1 MATADP
7 INKPQLD
14 RLSSLKS
21 FSSVGSD
28 ILATA
33 TTANCEIALL
43 PLKLLIE
50 LQSKYLTLEDDV
62 LTSHNKEGG
71 FNLFSDG
78 SALIEDRQCRII
90 NYIQRK
96 VTLRSHADYKDYRET
111 LLSKPML
118 FITNAKKVNGASTSA
133 RTFAFI
139 VNTRHPQIRARVEGH
154 MNDVISSVMGENY
167 QLQFM
172 LGSNVKEYLQRQS
185 FELTEDNLSFSYTFK
200 LDVLLD
206 LFFLIGWSKKNC
218 DLQGKVLNL
227 HCTNANR
234 KEKVRSFLS
243 KMTTPLIRLG
253 SSLDHDRRPSVFS
266 LDVITEDP
274 FPPEDDFN
282 DSAPV
287 LSEDS

>member
-1 MATADP
+1 MY
-7 INKPQLD
+7 
-14 RLSSLKS
+14 
-21 FSSVGSD
+21 
-28 ILATA
+28 
-33 TTANCEIALL
+33 LL
-43 PLKLLIE
+43 
-50 LQSKYLTLEDDV
+50 YV
-62 LTSHNKEGG
+62 
-71 FNLFSDG
+71 F
-78 SALIEDRQCRII
+78 
-90 NYIQRK
+90 RK

-133 RTFAFI
+133 RTFAI
-139 VNTRHPQIRARVEGH
+139 IINTRHPQIRARVEGH